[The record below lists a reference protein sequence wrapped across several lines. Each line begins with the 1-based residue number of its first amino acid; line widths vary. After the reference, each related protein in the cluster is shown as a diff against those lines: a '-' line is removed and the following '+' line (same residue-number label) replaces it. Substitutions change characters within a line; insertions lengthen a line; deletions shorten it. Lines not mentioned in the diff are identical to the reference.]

1 MIRHE
6 RAFIQIEIY
15 KTTLVFSYKWSWYN
29 IVCKIKI
36 LPVLKVGLAINWP
49 IVISNNIS
57 FGWADVTRKQ
67 EATYLQIGML
77 RNPLDLFCIEQHLL
91 SISLFSQHHLEI
103 YVYPT
108 FLQIFNL
115 HNNLF
120 KIWNGTFT
128 NIDWNNHSEIG
139 FSSLVEKYG
148 VYIIFVC
155 VICLYIPIIF
165 GVPYSCK
172 NQFQEK

>member
-36 LPVLKVGLAINWP
+36 LPVLKVITYPSGELTLP
-49 IVISNNIS
+49 DS
-57 FGWADVTRKQ
+57 RKQ
-67 EATYLQIGML
+67 LIHKLVCYIVSLG

-120 KIWNGTFT
+120 KIWIGTFT
-128 NIDWNNHSEIG
+128 NIDWINHSEIG
-139 FSSLVEKYG
+139 CRTSYV
-148 VYIIFVC
+148 
-155 VICLYIPIIF
+155 
-165 GVPYSCK
+165 
-172 NQFQEK
+172 